1 MGSEHLHCTRPP
13 SEPDAEFDARFTA
26 SEQHVGSIVSD
37 LVEIAAH
44 LRFVLGTAIALDL
57 ALRRQGA
64 DQDIDLADCLRFGVI
79 GSTAQ
84 QLRRT
89 VGLIRRL
96 GGTVPEALDE

>member
-13 SEPDAEFDARFTA
+13 SESDAEFDARFTA

-44 LRFVLGTAIALDL
+44 LRFVTGMAIALDL

-64 DQDIDLADCLRFGVI
+64 DHDIDLADCLRWGLVS
-79 GSTAQ
+79 STERE
-84 QLRRT
+84 LRRT
-89 VGLIRRL
+89 IELIRRL